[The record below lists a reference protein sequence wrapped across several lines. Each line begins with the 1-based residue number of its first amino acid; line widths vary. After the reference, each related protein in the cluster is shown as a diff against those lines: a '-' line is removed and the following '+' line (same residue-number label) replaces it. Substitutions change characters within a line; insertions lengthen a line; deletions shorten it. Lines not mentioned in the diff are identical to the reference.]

1 MSEESA
7 NTGLGEGQLY
17 LFTEKMPPR
26 KIINLGA
33 VKNTVKAGGNR
44 GSFGRVGD
52 REYIE
57 VLVEYTVAERHR
69 RRLTKKD
76 QAVHHHQIVRK
87 EKISALKN

>member
-7 NTGLGEGQLY
+7 NTGLGEDQLY
-17 LFTEKMPPR
+17 LFTEKMAPR

-33 VKNTVKAGGNR
+33 VKNTHKDGGNR
-44 GSFGRVGD
+44 GSFGRPD
-52 REYIE
+52 DHDYIE
-57 VLVEYTVAERHR
+57 VLVEYTTAEQRV

-76 QAVHHHQIVRK
+76 QSLHHHQIVRK